1 MADLAAARELDEIAH
16 TASQGWMIAGLV
28 GGAIIGAAIIAVTGG
43 TAAVA
48 VAAVAA
54 GASAG
59 GGLGEVLGSMSWAPR
74 HVTGVLVDGSPNV
87 YINGR
92 AAIRAHLSFGEC
104 AEDGPAKKVVAQGSA
119 KVYINDLPA
128 ARIND
133 LLACSAEIH
142 SGSPNVIIG
151 GDTEQTDEI
160 EPEIPAWVNW
170 TLLAV
175 GAGAAAVLASP
186 AIAILGTLGGL
197 GGGFAGSLLGGARFG
212 EGSDGQKW
220 SMLAGGFAGGFLG
233 GKGGAKFDAWHNAKI
248 VEPAAIPRVVPEA
261 DAITPNR
268 MSLADAVGREKAESW
283 TQAARA
289 NAERNNPEL
298 SSLLSDDQIGA
309 IYGYTTNDGYSVIN
323 PALRGQR
330 ELTPEIEAFSHH
342 ITDGLSKLPS
352 YNDTTYRGVSFPAE
366 ILDQNQIGNKVFDP
380 AFMSTST
387 DSPFSGNVHI
397 KIDGQS
403 GKPIEFLSQY
413 PNENEVLFP
422 PSTKFEVLGRTENNG
437 ITKIIYK
444 EIP

>member
-59 GGLGEVLGSMSWAPR
+59 GRLGEVLGSMSWAPR

-233 GKGGAKFDAWHNAKI
+233 GKGGAKFDAFNRTKAISARRAYLNEKFGRTGDLNKDITIRGNKESARDFLESKGFTSQQIKDFDNGIDYTQRVSVETLNRNKVLYQNQVPNGRQGNWYALSEKVEPTELGINPKGTIYGTDKI
-248 VEPAAIPRVVPEA
+248 VDKVAMPYVTQEKVQVLRSTSLPALDTWSVKDVPFQTKGGAIQ
-261 DAITPNR
+261 
-268 MSLADAVGREKAESW
+268 L
-283 TQAARA
+283 
-289 NAERNNPEL
+289 L
-298 SSLLSDDQIGA
+298 SSEKDL
-309 IYGYTTNDGYSVIN
+309 
-323 PALRGQR
+323 
-330 ELTPEIEAFSHH
+330 F
-342 ITDGLSKLPS
+342 
-352 YNDTTYRGVSFPAE
+352 
-366 ILDQNQIGNKVFDP
+366 KV
-380 AFMSTST
+380 
-387 DSPFSGNVHI
+387 
-397 KIDGQS
+397 
-403 GKPIEFLSQY
+403 KP
-413 PNENEVLFP
+413 
-422 PSTKFEVLGRTENNG
+422 
-437 ITKIIYK
+437 
-444 EIP
+444 

>member
-233 GKGGAKFDAWHNAKI
+233 GKGGAKFDAFNRTKAISARRAYLNEKFGRTGDLNKDITIRGNKESARDFLESKGFTSQQIKDFDNGIDYTQRVSVETLNRNKVLYQNQVPNGRQGNWYALSEKVEPTELGINPKGTIYGTDKI
-248 VEPAAIPRVVPEA
+248 VDKVAMPYVTQEKVQVLRSTSLPALDTWSVKDVPFQTKGGAIQ
-261 DAITPNR
+261 
-268 MSLADAVGREKAESW
+268 L
-283 TQAARA
+283 
-289 NAERNNPEL
+289 L
-298 SSLLSDDQIGA
+298 SSEKDL
-309 IYGYTTNDGYSVIN
+309 
-323 PALRGQR
+323 
-330 ELTPEIEAFSHH
+330 F
-342 ITDGLSKLPS
+342 
-352 YNDTTYRGVSFPAE
+352 
-366 ILDQNQIGNKVFDP
+366 KV
-380 AFMSTST
+380 
-387 DSPFSGNVHI
+387 
-397 KIDGQS
+397 
-403 GKPIEFLSQY
+403 KP
-413 PNENEVLFP
+413 
-422 PSTKFEVLGRTENNG
+422 
-437 ITKIIYK
+437 
-444 EIP
+444 

>member
-197 GGGFAGSLLGGARFG
+197 GGGFVGSLLGGARFG

-233 GKGGAKFDAWHNAKI
+233 GKGGAKFDAFNRTKAISARRAYLNEKFGRTGDLNKDITIRGNKESARDFLESKGFTSQQIKDFDNGIDYTQRVSVETLNRNKVLYQNQVPNGRQGNWYALSEKVEPTELGINPKGTIYGTDKI
-248 VEPAAIPRVVPEA
+248 VDKVAMPYVTQEKVQVLRSTSLPALDTWSVKDVPFQTKGGAIQ
-261 DAITPNR
+261 
-268 MSLADAVGREKAESW
+268 L
-283 TQAARA
+283 
-289 NAERNNPEL
+289 L
-298 SSLLSDDQIGA
+298 SSEKDL
-309 IYGYTTNDGYSVIN
+309 
-323 PALRGQR
+323 
-330 ELTPEIEAFSHH
+330 F
-342 ITDGLSKLPS
+342 
-352 YNDTTYRGVSFPAE
+352 
-366 ILDQNQIGNKVFDP
+366 KV
-380 AFMSTST
+380 
-387 DSPFSGNVHI
+387 
-397 KIDGQS
+397 
-403 GKPIEFLSQY
+403 KP
-413 PNENEVLFP
+413 
-422 PSTKFEVLGRTENNG
+422 
-437 ITKIIYK
+437 
-444 EIP
+444 

>member
-74 HVTGVLVDGSPNV
+74 HVTGVLVGGSPNV

-175 GAGAAAVLASP
+175 GAGAAAVLA
-186 AIAILGTLGGL
+186 
-197 GGGFAGSLLGGARFG
+197 R
-212 EGSDGQKW
+212 
-220 SMLAGGFAGGFLG
+220 
-233 GKGGAKFDAWHNAKI
+233 
-248 VEPAAIPRVVPEA
+248 
-261 DAITPNR
+261 
-268 MSLADAVGREKAESW
+268 
-283 TQAARA
+283 
-289 NAERNNPEL
+289 
-298 SSLLSDDQIGA
+298 
-309 IYGYTTNDGYSVIN
+309 
-323 PALRGQR
+323 LR
-330 ELTPEIEAFSHH
+330 
-342 ITDGLSKLPS
+342 
-352 YNDTTYRGVSFPAE
+352 
-366 ILDQNQIGNKVFDP
+366 
-380 AFMSTST
+380 
-387 DSPFSGNVHI
+387 
-397 KIDGQS
+397 
-403 GKPIEFLSQY
+403 
-413 PNENEVLFP
+413 
-422 PSTKFEVLGRTENNG
+422 
-437 ITKIIYK
+437 
-444 EIP
+444 